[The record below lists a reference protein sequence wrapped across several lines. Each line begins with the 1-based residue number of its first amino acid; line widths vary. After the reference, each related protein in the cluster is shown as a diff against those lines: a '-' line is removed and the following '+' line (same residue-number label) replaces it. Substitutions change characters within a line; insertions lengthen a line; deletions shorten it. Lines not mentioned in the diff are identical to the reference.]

1 MYTLFFLNSYS
12 SILDDEMSKSHW
24 RPIRSSNRCSE
35 VMSQDEAAAHN
46 QLQHKYGSFK
56 ETDEENE
63 ESRVQGTTDWGS
75 QCLITPKSVH
85 LARVSSGEAEKNRY
99 SPLPHSS
106 RTSETEYNSVKY
118 NPRTSMPMQSWE
130 YPGSKS
136 LLQEKT
142 PNEYRLSIIESS
154 AAVSSSGLYQ
164 SATDGSMESLDK
176 YETAIR
182 DEELTISD
190 DPNSKEHYRH
200 EKISSLET
208 FSEFEEDL
216 RQRAFKQIH
225 SNTSYGQS
233 SSHNCISDY
242 IDKEKNAMTE
252 LGNQSVPGSPNIS
265 KFKYKGT
272 KGFGRPRTGYKKDEE
287 KLPFTTFK
295 NLDANGSE
303 RDTSAQFDS

>member
-1 MYTLFFLNSYS
+1 
-12 SILDDEMSKSHW
+12 MSKSHW

-35 VMSQDEAAAHN
+35 AMSQDETAHGH
-46 QLQHKYGSFK
+46 QLQHKYGSFR

-63 ESRVQGTTDWGS
+63 ESRVVQATTADWGS

-85 LARVSSGEAEKNRY
+85 LARISTEKSRY

-106 RTSETEYNSVKY
+106 RVSEIEYSSVKY
-118 NPRTSMPMQSWE
+118 SNPRTTMPMQSWE
-130 YPGSKS
+130 YPGRKS

-142 PNEYRLSIIESS
+142 PDEYRLSIVESS
-154 AAVSSSGLYQ
+154 AGVSSSGLYQ

-190 DPNSKEHYRH
+190 DPNSKELYRH

-216 RQRAFKQIH
+216 RQRASKQIH
-225 SNTSYGQS
+225 SSYGQS
-233 SSHNCISDY
+233 PSHNCISDY
-242 IDKEKNAMTE
+242 IDKEKNAMME

-272 KGFGRPRTGYKKDEE
+272 KGFGRPRIGYKKDEE
-287 KLPFTTFK
+287 KLPFSSFK
-295 NLDANGSE
+295 NLDENGTEQDASG
-303 RDTSAQFDS
+303 QFDS